1 MVPFNPE
8 GGFFRRIRKRKEFFG
23 KRNKRASAVAAMRS
37 PLIIWLHGLGDTG
50 RGWSH
55 LKHELRLPQA
65 VRYAFPDA
73 PESPVTCNGG
83 YVMTSWMD
91 LETIPIG
98 NGLPDDAKGLADS
111 TQIIHALIDAEVAKG
126 TASEDIVLGG
136 FSQGGAMALLAGY
149 SYAKRLAG
157 VACLSGWPSL
167 RALSWLGRRVRRR
180 CSRCGGVNRRAAG
193 GARGRRRQRWHAAL
207 HRPRHAGAS
216 CCPRVARCEDALFT
230 ERRERRTASCCPSA
244 ARTRQRGTRRR
255 ACRSPSWT
263 TRRRTGRTRR
273 GWRRSAAGRSRRSS
287 WRTTSRADGCHIE
300 GEKPGGEAVLV
311 VQLLRGARLEW

>member
-1 MVPFNPE
+1 
-8 GGFFRRIRKRKEFFG
+8 
-23 KRNKRASAVAAMRS
+23 MRS

-167 RALSWLGRRVRRR
+167 RAQLTERVGGGANAGTPLFIGHGTQARRAARGWRGVKTRCSQRGASAGRRRAARVRQGRGREAHGGGRAGHLPGLPGGARAAPGGDGGAPQLGARGAQAGGRRVELTAVI
-180 CSRCGGVNRRAAG
+180 SRGK
-193 GARGRRRQRWHAAL
+193 
-207 HRPRHAGAS
+207 S
-216 CCPRVARCEDALFT
+216 
-230 ERRERRTASCCPSA
+230 
-244 ARTRQRGTRRR
+244 
-255 ACRSPSWT
+255 
-263 TRRRTGRTRR
+263 
-273 GWRRSAAGRSRRSS
+273 
-287 WRTTSRADGCHIE
+287 
-300 GEKPGGEAVLV
+300 PGGRQYLNM
-311 VQLLRGARLEW
+311 

>member
-1 MVPFNPE
+1 
-8 GGFFRRIRKRKEFFG
+8 
-23 KRNKRASAVAAMRS
+23 MRS

-167 RALSWLGRRVRRR
+167 RAQLTERVGGGANAGTPLFIGHGTQDGVVLPE
-180 CSRCGGVNRRAAG
+180 CGKDAAERHTAAG
-193 GARGRRRQRWHAAL
+193 VQVTFLDYPAAHGPHPAGMAAL
-207 HRPRHAGAS
+207 RSWALEALKL
-216 CCPRVARCEDALFT
+216 EDD
-230 ERRERRTASCCPSA
+230 E
-244 ARTRQRGTRRR
+244 
-255 ACRSPSWT
+255 
-263 TRRRTGRTRR
+263 
-273 GWRRSAAGRSRRSS
+273 
-287 WRTTSRADGCHIE
+287 
-300 GEKPGGEAVLV
+300 
-311 VQLLRGARLEW
+311 

>member
-1 MVPFNPE
+1 
-8 GGFFRRIRKRKEFFG
+8 
-23 KRNKRASAVAAMRS
+23 MRS

-157 VACLSGWPSL
+157 VACLSGW
-167 RALSWLGRRVRRR
+167 
-180 CSRCGGVNRRAAG
+180 
-193 GARGRRRQRWHAAL
+193 
-207 HRPRHAGAS
+207 
-216 CCPRVARCEDALFT
+216 
-230 ERRERRTASCCPSA
+230 
-244 ARTRQRGTRRR
+244 
-255 ACRSPSWT
+255 
-263 TRRRTGRTRR
+263 
-273 GWRRSAAGRSRRSS
+273 
-287 WRTTSRADGCHIE
+287 
-300 GEKPGGEAVLV
+300 
-311 VQLLRGARLEW
+311 

>member
-1 MVPFNPE
+1 MPCRGVGGGHVPVPYPEPTKTMV
-8 GGFFRRIRKRKEFFG
+8 
-23 KRNKRASAVAAMRS
+23 RS

-50 RGWSH
+50 RGWNH

-73 PESPVTCNGG
+73 PDAPVTCNGG

-167 RALSWLGRRVRRR
+167 RALCWLGWRVRRR
-180 CSRCGGVNRRAAG
+180 RSRCGGVSRRAAV
-193 GARGRRRQRWHAAL
+193 GARGRRRQRGHAAL

-230 ERRERRTASCCPSA
+230 VVARAQDGVVLPECGKDAAERHT
-244 ARTRQRGTRRR
+244 
-255 ACRSPSWT
+255 
-263 TRRRTGRTRR
+263 
-273 GWRRSAAGRSRRSS
+273 AAGVQVTFLDYPAAHGPHPAGMAALRS
-287 WRTTSRADGCHIE
+287 WAL
-300 GEKPGGEAVLV
+300 EALK
-311 VQLLRGARLEW
+311 LEDDE